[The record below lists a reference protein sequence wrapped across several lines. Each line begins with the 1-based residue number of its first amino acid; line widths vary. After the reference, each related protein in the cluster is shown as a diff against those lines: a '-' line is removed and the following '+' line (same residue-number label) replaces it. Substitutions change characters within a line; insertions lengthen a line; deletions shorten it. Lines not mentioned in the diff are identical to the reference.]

1 MGWDPSVT
9 GLGNVF
15 SVVAPIAP
23 SCLYPGRRV
32 TGRVSHHPRGRSRGM
47 QFAVRC
53 FDRRTPHCP
62 ARLLR
67 FLLPLSHLKPPLP
80 LPPFP
85 THTLN
90 IRSLVR
96 SQIIELL
103 LPHDLQ
109 HQNILPDRSTS
120 ALRPRKPRTQ
130 RRPDETCEE
139 ASKQVRDQLF
149 FLFALTKRADDLR
162 VCLPFSPTTQEPPP
176 STSRPSRHR

>member
-1 MGWDPSVT
+1 MCFPSW
-9 GLGNVF
+9 L
-15 SVVAPIAP
+15 
-23 SCLYPGRRV
+23 
-32 TGRVSHHPRGRSRGM
+32 
-47 QFAVRC
+47 
-53 FDRRTPHCP
+53 
-62 ARLLR
+62 
-67 FLLPLSHLKPPLP
+67 LSHQAVCTPAVESLAEFHIIRGVALGGCSSQFDVSTGGPPTVRLVCCASSFP
-80 LPPFP
+80 FRTSNPPSPPPFP